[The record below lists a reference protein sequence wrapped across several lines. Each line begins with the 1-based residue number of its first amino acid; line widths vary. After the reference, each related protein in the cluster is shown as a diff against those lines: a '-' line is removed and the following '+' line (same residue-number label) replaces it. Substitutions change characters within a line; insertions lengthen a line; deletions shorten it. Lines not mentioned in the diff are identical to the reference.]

1 MGTAKDEPGWS
12 PGDPP
17 VVHAAALGTAATP
30 EKATAGGPTTG
41 ASAEPDP
48 ALGPAVRVP
57 RTQLPAEGRM
67 ATVVVN
73 GLATVLA
80 RVGGHLHALDSVCPH
95 AGGPLGDGD
104 LDDDAVVCPYH
115 GWAFDLRTGACAV
128 DPSLIVPVHHVVED
142 VDGALVRLR
151 LAVMPEVR

>member
-1 MGTAKDEPGWS
+1 VTL
-12 PGDPP
+12 
-17 VVHAAALGTAATP
+17 VV
-30 EKATAGGPTTG
+30 
-41 ASAEPDP
+41 D
-48 ALGPAVRVP
+48 
-57 RTQLPAEGRM
+57 
-67 ATVVVN
+67 

-80 RVGGHLHALDSVCPH
+80 RVGGQLHALDSVCPH